1 MASLGDFTTKFGQGI
16 RPNLYQVISSG
27 GITIENQDSLLI
39 KAASMP
45 SASLGVVTIPFQG
58 REIKR
63 AGDRTFTDWT
73 ISVLCDQANEI
84 HSKFIAWSQGFMA
97 LGDTTRGLN
106 YAQWT
111 VAPLSVASTS
121 GAVGFQPIAAEAVAG
136 KTIVLKECW
145 PSEVGTIDFS
155 YDSTDAVAEF
165 SVTIGFDHWD
175 FEENP
180 NEGPQPG

>member
-45 SASLGVVTIPFQG
+45 SASLGVVTIPFKG
-58 REIKR
+58 REVKR

-73 ISVLCDQANEI
+73 ISVLCDQENEI
-84 HSKFIAWSQGFMA
+84 HSRFIAWSQGFMA
-97 LGDTTRGLN
+97 LDDTTRGLN
-106 YAQWT
+106 YADWS
-111 VAPLSVASTS
+111 VFPLSVSSSS
-121 GAVGFQPIAAEAVAG
+121 GKINPGGIPADAAAG
-136 KTIVLKECW
+136 KVIKLIDCW

-165 SVTIGFDHWD
+165 SVTIGFDHWKY
-175 FEENP
+175 ENV
-180 NEGPQPG
+180 NSGPQLP